1 MLIQAGHICGDGN
14 DLIDGVPTGSVRI
27 SVGYM
32 TTKEN
37 VDALVD
43 MIEECYMKTTPK
55 RQKII
60 EAVDHKSQAIGI
72 RKVMLEEPDV
82 LHSTSLQTKP
92 PIKTT
97 RITVQEKSPID
108 QTKLLNRSAI
118 TSQVKLRQICVFPIK
133 SCGAFRVNTR
143 WPLTRRGLKYDRE
156 WMIVQSNG
164 LALTQKTDTK
174 LCLICPKVNE
184 EEKVLELY
192 FPYADSIR
200 IPLEIDMNNNKT
212 LASLCQTKVCGDRV
226 DGIDCGDEVAD
237 WLSDVLCTS
246 GLRLIRQNI
255 SDKRQAKKDKKADK
269 GIYD

>member
-1 MLIQAGHICGDGN
+1 
-14 DLIDGVPTGSVRI
+14 
-27 SVGYM
+27 M

-60 EAVDHKSQAIGI
+60 DAVDHKSQVIGI
-72 RKVMLEEPDV
+72 QKVVLEEPDI
-82 LHSTSLQTKP
+82 LRSTSLQTKP

-164 LALTQKTDTK
+164 VAMTQKTDTK

-246 GLRLIRQNI
+246 GLRLIKQNN
-255 SDKRQAKKDKKADK
+255 SDKRQAKKEKKADK
-269 GIYD
+269 GMYD